1 MNMPEAKHLTSP
13 TQYASRGD
21 FCRVF
26 YEETDSLYRL
36 SFLLTADSEKAQ
48 QCFVS
53 GLENSVNGNP
63 VFKDWARSW
72 ARRAIIQNAV
82 RIINPRPTEEN
93 APSVSSTD
101 GRTLANGQ
109 PEIAAVLDLAPFER
123 FVFVMSVLE
132 HYSEHECS
140 ILLGC
145 LRREVVA
152 ARIGALRQIGSAMGS
167 DSNLQVS
174 VGSEKPGSSQRRS
187 AQARYCRPEAAAIG
201 GRRAG

>member
-1 MNMPEAKHLTSP
+1 MPEVKQLTSP
-13 TQYASRGD
+13 TQYASRSD

-82 RIINPRPTEEN
+82 RMINPWPTEEN
-93 APSVSSTD
+93 APSDSNAD
-101 GRTLANGQ
+101 GRTLAKGQ
-109 PEIAAVLDLAPFER
+109 PEIAAVLALPPFER

-145 LRREVVA
+145 SRREVVA
-152 ARIGALRQIGSAMGS
+152 ARVRALRQIGSAVGS
-167 DSNLQVS
+167 DSMRQVR
-174 VGSEKPGSSQRRS
+174 VGSEKAGSSQRRS
-187 AQARYCRPEAAAIG
+187 AQARGCRPEAAAIG

>member
-1 MNMPEAKHLTSP
+1 MPEAKHLTSP
-13 TQYASRGD
+13 TQYASSGD

-48 QCFVS
+48 LCFVS

-93 APSVSSTD
+93 TPSDSNAD
-101 GRTLANGQ
+101 GRTLAKGQ
-109 PEIAAVLDLAPFER
+109 PEIAGVLDLPPFER

-145 LRREVVA
+145 SRPEVVA
-152 ARIGALRQIGSAMGS
+152 ARTRALRQIGTAMGS
-167 DSNLQVS
+167 DSILQVS

-187 AQARYCRPEAAAIG
+187 AQAHGCRPEAAAIG

>member
-1 MNMPEAKHLTSP
+1 MAEVKHLTSP
-13 TQYASRGD
+13 TQYASRSD

-82 RIINPRPTEEN
+82 RIISPWPTEEN
-93 APSVSSTD
+93 APSD
-101 GRTLANGQ
+101 FNADERTLAKEQ
-109 PEIAAVLDLAPFER
+109 PEIAAILDLPPFER

-145 LRREVVA
+145 SRREVVA
-152 ARIGALRQIGSAMGS
+152 ARGRALRQIGSAVGS
-167 DSNLQVS
+167 DSMRQVR

-187 AQARYCRPEAAAIG
+187 AQARGCRPEAAAIG
-201 GRRAG
+201 GRRSG

>member
-1 MNMPEAKHLTSP
+1 MPELKHLTSP

-53 GLENSVNGNP
+53 GLEDSVNGNP

-93 APSVSSTD
+93 APSDFSSD

-145 LRREVVA
+145 SRREVVA
-152 ARIGALRQIGSAMGS
+152 ARIRALRQIGTAMGS
-167 DSNLQVS
+167 DSILQVS
-174 VGSEKPGSSQRRS
+174 VRSAKPGSSERRS
-187 AQARYCRPEAAAIG
+187 AQARACRPEAAAIG
-201 GRRAG
+201 GRRSG

>member
-1 MNMPEAKHLTSP
+1 MPEAKHLTSP

-53 GLENSVNGNP
+53 GLENSVNGYP

-72 ARRAIIQNAV
+72 ARRAIIQNGV
-82 RIINPRPTEEN
+82 RMITPRPTEEN
-93 APSVSSTD
+93 APSDSNAD
-101 GRTLANGQ
+101 ERTLAKGQ
-109 PEIAAVLDLAPFER
+109 PEIAAVLDLPPFER

-145 LRREVVA
+145 SRREVVA

-167 DSNLQVS
+167 DSMRQVS
-174 VGSEKPGSSQRRS
+174 VGSEKPRSSERRS
-187 AQARYCRPEAAAIG
+187 AQAHGYRPEAAAIG

>member
-1 MNMPEAKHLTSP
+1 MPEAKHLTSP

-72 ARRAIIQNAV
+72 ARRAIIQKAV
-82 RIINPRPTEEN
+82 RIIHPWPTEEN
-93 APSVSSTD
+93 APSDSNAD
-101 GRTLANGQ
+101 GRTLARVQ
-109 PEIAAVLDLAPFER
+109 PEIAAVLDLPTFER

-145 LRREVVA
+145 SRREVVA
-152 ARIGALRQIGSAMGS
+152 ARIRALRQIGSAMAS
-167 DSNLQVS
+167 DSMQQVS

-187 AQARYCRPEAAAIG
+187 AQARGCRPEAAAIG

>member
-1 MNMPEAKHLTSP
+1 MPEAKHLTRP

-53 GLENSVNGNP
+53 GLENSVNGYP

-72 ARRAIIQNAV
+72 ARRAIIQNGV
-82 RIINPRPTEEN
+82 RMINPRTTEGN
-93 APSVSSTD
+93 AAWDSNAD
-101 GRTLANGQ
+101 GRTLAKGQ
-109 PEIAAVLDLAPFER
+109 PEIAAVLDLPPFER

-140 ILLGC
+140 ILLGSS
-145 LRREVVA
+145 RREVVA

-167 DSNLQVS
+167 DSMRQVS
-174 VGSEKPGSSQRRS
+174 VGSEKPRSSERRS
-187 AQARYCRPEAAAIG
+187 AQARGYRPEAAAIG

>member
-1 MNMPEAKHLTSP
+1 MPEAKHLTSS

-36 SFLLTADSEKAQ
+36 SFLLTADSELAQ
-48 QCFVS
+48 ECFVS
-53 GLENSVNGNP
+53 GLENSVNGSP

-82 RIINPRPTEEN
+82 RIINPRPKEEN
-93 APSVSSTD
+93 APSDSSTD

-145 LRREVVA
+145 SRREVVA
-152 ARIGALRQIGSAMGS
+152 ARIRALRQIGTAMGS
-167 DSNLQVS
+167 DSILQVS

>member
-1 MNMPEAKHLTSP
+1 MPESKHLTSP

-36 SFLLTADSEKAQ
+36 SFMLTADSEQAQ

-63 VFKDWARSW
+63 VFKGWARSW
-72 ARRAIIQNAV
+72 ARRAIIQDAV

-93 APSVSSTD
+93 APSDSSTD

-145 LRREVVA
+145 SRREVVA
-152 ARIGALRQIGSAMGS
+152 ARIGALQQIGTAMGS
-167 DSNLQVS
+167 DSILQVS

-187 AQARYCRPEAAAIG
+187 SQARYCRPEAAAIG

>member
-1 MNMPEAKHLTSP
+1 MPEVKQLTSP
-13 TQYASRGD
+13 TQYASRSD

-82 RIINPRPTEEN
+82 RMINPWPTEEN
-93 APSVSSTD
+93 APSDSNAD
-101 GRTLANGQ
+101 GRTLAKGQ

-123 FVFVMSVLE
+123 IVFVMSVLE
-132 HYSEHECS
+132 HYSEQECS
-140 ILLGC
+140 VLLGC
-145 LRREVVA
+145 SRREVVA
-152 ARIGALRQIGSAMGS
+152 ARIRGLRQIGSATGS
-167 DSNLQVS
+167 DSILQVS
-174 VGSEKPGSSQRRS
+174 VGAEKPGSSQRRS
-187 AQARYCRPEAAAIG
+187 AQARGCLPEAAAIG
-201 GRRAG
+201 GGRAG

>member
-1 MNMPEAKHLTSP
+1 MPAAKHLTSP
-13 TQYASRGD
+13 TQYASSSD

-82 RIINPRPTEEN
+82 RIINPRPAEEN
-93 APSVSSTD
+93 APSDSATD
-101 GRTLANGQ
+101 GRTLAKTQ

-140 ILLGC
+140 ILLDC
-145 LRREVVA
+145 SRREVVA
-152 ARIGALRQIGSAMGS
+152 ARIPALRQIGRAMGS
-167 DSNLQVS
+167 DSILQVS
-174 VGSEKPGSSQRRS
+174 VGSEKAGSSQRRS
-187 AQARYCRPEAAAIG
+187 AQARCCPPEAAAIG

>member
-1 MNMPEAKHLTSP
+1 MPELKHLTSP

-26 YEETDSLYRL
+26 DEESDSLYRL

-82 RIINPRPTEEN
+82 RIVNPWPTEEN
-93 APSVSSTD
+93 APSDSNAI
-101 GRTLANGQ
+101 GRTLAKGQ
-109 PEIAAVLDLAPFER
+109 PEMAAVLDLPPFER

-145 LRREVVA
+145 SRREVVA
-152 ARIGALRQIGSAMGS
+152 ARIRALRQIGSAMES
-167 DSNLQVS
+167 DPMWQAS
-174 VGSEKPGSSQRRS
+174 VGSEKPGWSQRRS
-187 AQARYCRPEAAAIG
+187 AQPRDCRPEAVAIG
-201 GRRAG
+201 GRRGG

>member
-1 MNMPEAKHLTSP
+1 MPEAKRLTSP
-13 TQYASRGD
+13 TQYASSGD

-93 APSVSSTD
+93 APSDSNAD
-101 GRTLANGQ
+101 GRTLAEGQ
-109 PEIAAVLDLAPFER
+109 PEMAAVLDLPPFER

-145 LRREVVA
+145 SRREVVA
-152 ARIGALRQIGSAMGS
+152 ARICVLRHIGSAMGS
-167 DSNLQVS
+167 DSMRLVG

-187 AQARYCRPEAAAIG
+187 AQARGCRPEAVAIG
-201 GRRAG
+201 GRRSG

>member
-1 MNMPEAKHLTSP
+1 MPEAKHLTSS

-48 QCFVS
+48 QGFVS

-82 RIINPRPTEEN
+82 RIINPRPKEEN
-93 APSVSSTD
+93 APSDSSTD

-145 LRREVVA
+145 SRREVVA
-152 ARIGALRQIGSAMGS
+152 ARIRALRQIGTAMGS
-167 DSNLQVS
+167 DSILQVS

-187 AQARYCRPEAAAIG
+187 AQARYCRPEAATIG

>member
-1 MNMPEAKHLTSP
+1 MTEAMHLTSP
-13 TQYASRGD
+13 TQYATCGD

-53 GLENSVNGNP
+53 GLENSVNGYP

-82 RIINPRPTEEN
+82 RMINPRPTEED
-93 APSVSSTD
+93 APSDSNAD
-101 GRTLANGQ
+101 AKTLAKGQ
-109 PEIAAVLDLAPFER
+109 PEIAAALDLPPFER
-123 FVFVMSVLE
+123 FVFVMLVLE

-140 ILLGC
+140 ILLGR

-152 ARIGALRQIGSAMGS
+152 ARIRALRQIGSAMGA
-167 DSNLQVS
+167 DSIPQVS

-187 AQARYCRPEAAAIG
+187 AQARGCRPEAAAIG

>member
-1 MNMPEAKHLTSP
+1 MPEAKHLTSP
-13 TQYASRGD
+13 AQYASITD

-63 VFKDWARSW
+63 VFKDWARLW

-82 RIINPRPTEEN
+82 RIINPRPTEEH
-93 APSVSSTD
+93 APSDSDAD
-101 GRTLANGQ
+101 GRTLAKGQ
-109 PEIAAVLDLAPFER
+109 PEIAAVLDLRSFER

-140 ILLGC
+140 ILLGFS
-145 LRREVVA
+145 RREVVA
-152 ARIGALRQIGSAMGS
+152 ARIRALRQIGSAVGS
-167 DSNLQVS
+167 DSVRKVS

-187 AQARYCRPEAAAIG
+187 AQPRGCRPEAVGIG

>member
-1 MNMPEAKHLTSP
+1 MPEAKHLTSP
-13 TQYASRGD
+13 TQYASSGE

-36 SFLLTADSEKAQ
+36 SFLLTADGEKAQ

-72 ARRAIIQNAV
+72 ARRAVIQNAV
-82 RIINPRPTEEN
+82 RIINPRPMEDN
-93 APSVSSTD
+93 APSDSNAD
-101 GRTLANGQ
+101 GRTLAEGQ

-140 ILLGC
+140 VLLGC
-145 LRREVVA
+145 SRREVVA
-152 ARIGALRQIGSAMGS
+152 ARIRALRQIGSAMGS
-167 DSNLQVS
+167 DSMGHVS

-187 AQARYCRPEAAAIG
+187 AQARGCRPEAAAIG
-201 GRRAG
+201 GKRSG

>member
-1 MNMPEAKHLTSP
+1 MPEAKHRTSS

-53 GLENSVNGNP
+53 GLENSVNGYP

-72 ARRAIIQNAV
+72 ARRAIIQNGV
-82 RIINPRPTEEN
+82 RMINPRTTEGN
-93 APSVSSTD
+93 APWDSNAD
-101 GRTLANGQ
+101 GRTLAKGQ
-109 PEIAAVLDLAPFER
+109 PEIAAVLDLPPFER

-132 HYSEHECS
+132 HYSEYECS

-167 DSNLQVS
+167 DSMRQVS
-174 VGSEKPGSSQRRS
+174 VGSEKPRSSERRS
-187 AQARYCRPEAAAIG
+187 AQARGYRPEAAAIG

>member
-1 MNMPEAKHLTSP
+1 MAEVKHLTSP
-13 TQYASRGD
+13 TQYASRSD

-82 RIINPRPTEEN
+82 RIISPWPTEEN
-93 APSVSSTD
+93 APSD
-101 GRTLANGQ
+101 FNADERTLAKEQ
-109 PEIAAVLDLAPFER
+109 PEIAAVLDLPPFER

-145 LRREVVA
+145 SRREVVA
-152 ARIGALRQIGSAMGS
+152 ARGRALRQIGSAVGS
-167 DSNLQVS
+167 DSMRQVR

-187 AQARYCRPEAAAIG
+187 AQARGCRPEAAAIG

>member
-1 MNMPEAKHLTSP
+1 MAEVKHLTSP
-13 TQYASRGD
+13 TQYASRSD

-82 RIINPRPTEEN
+82 RIISPWPTEEN
-93 APSVSSTD
+93 APSD
-101 GRTLANGQ
+101 FNADERTLAKEQ
-109 PEIAAVLDLAPFER
+109 PEIAAILDLPPFER

-145 LRREVVA
+145 SRREVVA
-152 ARIGALRQIGSAMGS
+152 ARGRALRQIGSAVGS
-167 DSNLQVS
+167 DSMRQVR

-187 AQARYCRPEAAAIG
+187 AQARGCRPEAAAIG

>member
-1 MNMPEAKHLTSP
+1 MPEAKHLTSS

-48 QCFVS
+48 QGFVS
-53 GLENSVNGNP
+53 GLENSVNGSP

-82 RIINPRPTEEN
+82 RIINPRPKEEN
-93 APSVSSTD
+93 APSDSSTD

-145 LRREVVA
+145 SRREVVA
-152 ARIGALRQIGSAMGS
+152 ARIRALRQIGTAMGS
-167 DSNLQVS
+167 DSILQVS

>member
-1 MNMPEAKHLTSP
+1 MPQAKHLTSP

-36 SFLLTADSEKAQ
+36 SFLLTADTEKAQ

-82 RIINPRPTEEN
+82 RIVNPWPTEEN
-93 APSVSSTD
+93 APSDSNAI
-101 GRTLANGQ
+101 GRTLAKGQ
-109 PEIAAVLDLAPFER
+109 PEMAAVLDLPPFER

-145 LRREVVA
+145 SRREVLV
-152 ARIGALRQIGSAMGS
+152 ARIRALRQIGSAMGS
-167 DSNLQVS
+167 DSMRQVS
-174 VGSEKPGSSQRRS
+174 VGSGKPGSWQRRS
-187 AQARYCRPEAAAIG
+187 AQARGCRPEAAAIG